1 MFPTVLHRLRR
12 RRLLLVGVVAAIDRC
27 VCRSVSLLATE
38 NAHHILGFPAK
49 FVLEIGR
56 SKVLVLRG
64 GPI

>member
-27 VCRSVSLLATE
+27 VGVSRYWQTE